1 MIAALCFKKYD
12 SSILSSLWL
21 YVVGE
26 TNPLSWAMRMR
37 AALYVAQAL
46 DYCSSKGRALY
57 HDLHAYRVVFDAV
70 GLYLFALVAF
80 LSFDTKH

>member
-1 MIAALCFKKYD
+1 M
-12 SSILSSLWL
+12 
-21 YVVGE
+21 VVIVAGE
-26 TNPLSWAMRMR
+26 TNPLSWAMRTR
-37 AALYVAQAL
+37 AAFYVAQAL
-46 DYCSSKGRALY
+46 EYCSSKGRALY